1 MLVVVPDEDHDSRLL
16 DDGSRDMNGI
26 ERDRDLTVGSKEGR
40 DEAESNFS
48 CSESLD
54 RC

>member
-1 MLVVVPDEDHDSRLL
+1 MVVVPNEDHDSRLL
-16 DDGSRDMNGI
+16 DDGSEDMNGI

-40 DEAESNFS
+40 DEAQSNFS
-48 CSESLD
+48 CSVSLE